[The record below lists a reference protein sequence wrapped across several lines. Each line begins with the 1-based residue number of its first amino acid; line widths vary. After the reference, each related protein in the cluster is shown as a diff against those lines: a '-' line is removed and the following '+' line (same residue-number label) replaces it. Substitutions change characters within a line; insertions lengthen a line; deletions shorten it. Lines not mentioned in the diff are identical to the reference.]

1 MTTAFIHQLG
11 GIFRERFQ
19 DRLDSLL
26 PTAACMVMNF
36 RIHTLALPF
45 CQESFLS
52 LANMLRLVIFK
63 PSFFSYNPS
72 LSAS

>member
-19 DRLDSLL
+19 DHLDPLL
-26 PTAACMVMNF
+26 PTAACMVTNF

-45 CQESFLS
+45 CQESFFVS
-52 LANMLRLVIFK
+52 C
-63 PSFFSYNPS
+63 
-72 LSAS
+72 